1 MPVRI
6 MAGIQTEQ
14 DISLIT
20 DGVKNVGSRNSSNHR
35 TFPTFV
41 GIGSMRCGSTWL
53 YQVLQCHPDIRMGD
67 LKEVD
72 FFFFP
77 RMLRYDL
84 LWYETLFAPQ
94 QDGARPIRGE
104 ISPRY
109 ARLKAWQVNRIA
121 TLLPDLRIILT
132 LRHPIE
138 RMWSQTLYDFGRLGG
153 RDVRKVGITEFLRQL
168 ERARSRLSAD
178 YFRMVKIWSEA
189 FGREATHIGFFDQ
202 LRDDPQAFIEGV
214 LKHIGAS
221 TPWKIPP
228 QFIKKKVW
236 ATNALVN
243 HEREIPEVIEW
254 YIADQLLKPT
264 EHLND
269 YLNGRVSHWVDEMRT
284 IRDKTRLSWRILKEV
299 NRKLLSIPETLAYEA
314 YHVVLDARFRLRWQE
329 LERAKP
335 ARSR

>member
-1 MPVRI
+1 
-6 MAGIQTEQ
+6 MAGSQTEQ
-14 DISLIT
+14 EVPSVSDRAKS
-20 DGVKNVGSRNSSNHR
+20 VGSDSGSAHR

-77 RMLRYDL
+77 RMLHYDL
-84 LWYETLFAPQ
+84 HWYETLFAQQ
-94 QDGARPIRGE
+94 QDGPKPIRGE

-121 TLLPDLRIILT
+121 TLLPDLRVILT

-153 RDVRKVGITEFLRQL
+153 RDVRKVGINEFLRQL
-168 ERARSRLSAD
+168 ERARSKLSAD

-189 FGREATHIGFFDQ
+189 FGREAIHIGFFDQ
-202 LRDDPQAFIEGV
+202 LRDEPQTYIDGV

-221 TPWKIPP
+221 APWNIPP

-264 EHLND
+264 ERLNE
-269 YLNGRVSHWVDEMRT
+269 YLEGRVSHWVEEMRT

-299 NRKLLSIPETLAYEA
+299 NRKLLSVPETVAYSA
-314 YHVVLDARFRLRWQE
+314 YHVFLDARFWLRWHQ
-329 LERAKP
+329 LEQSSLP
-335 ARSR
+335 RSR